1 MAKQAHI
8 RPESGQGGPPG
19 SMGMCCSCLPL
30 QRNAQHDAD
39 REEVR
44 VQLEA
49 IREEVDETSVGEER
63 APDMRV
69 AVETSEIFNL
79 IGCNNK
85 AEHALYVACR

>member
-1 MAKQAHI
+1 MYIKRHGRASTHQT
-8 RPESGQGGPPG
+8 RNGQGGPPG

-63 APDMRV
+63 SHLPC
-69 AVETSEIFNL
+69 L
-79 IGCNNK
+79 
-85 AEHALYVACR
+85 